1 MSALARLILT
11 PWEKLY
17 SKVARERPVTGGSG
31 VGAVSLHPYHGPRVS
46 LSDGPVIESG
56 DPILELHLIN
66 YRLRDVMESGD
77 SLASNEL
84 TLLRQ
89 EYAALARLAQ
99 RGQLPDFKAV
109 YGMTLLSPLV
119 RRLGFE
125 VFQAPPTLIYRL
137 IAAWQDI
144 LRRAYYPGG
153 RARRNKRGLVVYWM
167 PREKLIDLYG
177 GRETESKY

>member
-1 MSALARLILT
+1 MSVLARFILT

-17 SKVARERPVTGGSG
+17 SRIARERTVTGGPG
-31 VGAVSLHPYHGPRVS
+31 IGAVSLHPHHGAPVS
-46 LSDGPVIESG
+46 LSDGSVISAG
-56 DPILELHLIN
+56 DQILELHLIN
-66 YRLRDVMESGD
+66 YRLREVMQLGD

-99 RGQLPDFKAV
+99 CGEIPDFKAV

-125 VFQAPPTLIYRL
+125 VFPAPPTLGNRL
-137 IAAWQDI
+137 IAAWQDV
-144 LRRAYYPGG
+144 LRRAFYSTG
-153 RARRNKRGLVVYWM
+153 RTGKNKRSLVIYWM
-167 PREKLIDLYG
+167 PKATLIDLFG
-177 GRETESKY
+177 SA